1 MKPFSLPNSKPH
13 FKSSALLIFAL
24 VLIIALRILWMS
36 NFPLMDTTEARY
48 GELARVTAMG
58 HFWLMPHMTPT
69 VPFFAKPPLSTW
81 LAAASWLTLG
91 HNELALRLPSLIM
104 VLLSCLGILYGAS
117 SYQLSRQQWLLVCF
131 VMMTAPVGFVSAGAV
146 MTDATQLAV
155 LTWAMVF
162 LWRIF
167 QAESNHQA
175 SNTLAFDQIGFWFAL
190 GLGAIAKG
198 LATWALIGL
207 PVILFWLFTPKNIV
221 LQQFKKLGS
230 WLGIAI
236 FVSVVLAW
244 YVPAEIYYPG
254 FLKYFIVGEHFQR
267 FLVPGWK
274 GDMYGTAHRQAIGMI
289 WLYWVVSIS
298 IWLPIFIVK
307 LYADKP
313 FFNKNM
319 STEKRWLWAWTL
331 APLVF
336 FTFSRNIIWTYTL
349 TALPAFAILVATSWP
364 SLSARLKKTM
374 QILIATWLIL
384 MWVASFT
391 WLPKMAETHSA
402 RKLVTQAQIKYPS
415 LPLYS
420 YGSHEFS
427 VSYYTQGQVIV
438 LENRQMLDK
447 ALNMPNRLFILN
459 TQLANQIALSGQ
471 GSVLS
476 INASHALLITK

>member
-1 MKPFSLPNSKPH
+1 MKPFTLPSSKLH
-13 FKSSALLIFAL
+13 FKSSALLILAL
-24 VLIIALRILWMS
+24 VLIIALRLFWMS

-48 GELARVTAMG
+48 GELARVTATG
-58 HFWLMPHMTPT
+58 NFWLMPHMTPT

-81 LAAASWLTLG
+81 LAAAGWLTLG

-104 VLLSCLGILYGAS
+104 MLLACLAILYGAS

-131 VMMTAPVGFVSAGAV
+131 VMMTAPIGFVSAGAV

-175 SNTLAFDQIGFWFAL
+175 SNTLAFDQIGFWFTL

-198 LATWALIGL
+198 LATWALIGI
-207 PVILFWLFTPKNIV
+207 PVILFWLFTPKDIV
-221 LQQFKKLGS
+221 LQQFKKLIS

-236 FVSVVLAW
+236 FVGVVLAW

-274 GDMYGTAHRQAIGMI
+274 GDMYGTAHREAIGMI
-289 WLYWVVSIS
+289 WLYWVMSVSV
-298 IWLPIFIVK
+298 WLPIFIVK

-313 FFNKNM
+313 FLNKNI
-319 STEKRWLWAWTL
+319 SAEKRWLWAWTL

-364 SLSARLKKTM
+364 SLSARFKKGM
-374 QILIATWLIL
+374 QILIAAWLIL
-384 MWVASFT
+384 MLVASFT
-391 WLPKMAETHSA
+391 WMPKMAEARSA
-402 RKLVTQAQIKYPS
+402 HKLVTEAQLKYPS

-420 YGSHEFS
+420 YGSQEFS

-438 LENRQMLDK
+438 LENAEMLTK
-447 ALNMPNRLFILN
+447 ALNMPNHLIILS
-459 TQLANQIALSGQ
+459 TKHAKQIALAGQ

-476 INASHALLITK
+476 VNAAHALLITK